1 MGLPKKIRTAIHP
14 NGKKKQDK
22 SLETRKYTSTFP
34 IQRYFMAVKVLEFL
48 KFFLQ
53 MVGVYS
59 SFPLQGILLIVS
71 LVVQIEIDSIT
82 ANCQTIHPTETFVLV
97 NNFFKLPVPGIEPL
111 TIGMQGQLSIH
122 STMGTPQNFNLV
134 DKRIFWNTMRSR
146 NRTGAMRHQ
155 PLLYS
160 QLILSYHKL

>member
-1 MGLPKKIRTAIHP
+1 
-14 NGKKKQDK
+14 
-22 SLETRKYTSTFP
+22 
-34 IQRYFMAVKVLEFL
+34 MAVKVLEFL